1 MACFHRD
8 QQARYRPPL
17 SQASAPAMSVGYVAM
32 VAGEPSGDLLAS
44 HVLAALR
51 KMQPGLTCA
60 GIGGERMR
68 EQDFTSW
75 WPTQRLAVNGYA
87 QVLPRLPELLWMRRQ
102 LRLRLLR
109 QRPAVFV
116 GVDAPDFNLGL
127 ERRLREARIP
137 TVHLVS
143 PSIWAWRRERLHG
156 IAQAVDHMLCVFPF
170 EPELYAQTR
179 VRAIYIGHPLAEV
192 IPDQPDRLGAR
203 HLLGLAQDALVI
215 GVLPGSRIGEIQ
227 QIAPSFL
234 GAAQRLQQRH
244 GARLVLP
251 VAHPSL
257 LPLLQRQLQALP
269 GLEIQLTQGQSHAVM
284 AACDL
289 ALVAS
294 GTATL
299 ECALFKRPM
308 VIGYRVPELSRRLM
322 AGKGYL
328 PWVGLPNILAG
339 AFWVPE
345 LLQDACTPDALAE
358 AAESLLRDD
367 VRQAQL
373 RDRFIELHAQLR
385 RPTASLAAQAI
396 LEAAHAG

>member
-1 MACFHRD
+1 
-8 QQARYRPPL
+8 
-17 SQASAPAMSVGYVAM
+17 MSVGFVAM

-51 KMQPGLTCA
+51 KVRPDVACA

-68 EQDFTSW
+68 EQGFTAW
-75 WPTQRLAVNGYA
+75 WPTERLAVNGYT

-109 QRPAVFV
+109 QPPAVFV
-116 GVDAPDFNLGL
+116 AVDAPDFNLGL

-143 PSIWAWRRERLHG
+143 PSIWAWRRERLLG
-156 IAQAVDHMLCVFPF
+156 ITQAVDHMLCVFPF

-179 VRAIYIGHPLAEV
+179 VRATYIGHPLAEV
-192 IPDQPDRLGAR
+192 IPDQPDRHGAR
-203 HLLGLAQDALVI
+203 QLLGLAQDALVI
-215 GVLPGSRIGEIQ
+215 GLLPGSRLGEIQ
-227 QIAPSFL
+227 HIAPSFL
-234 GAAQRLQQRH
+234 GAARRLQQRH
-244 GARLVLP
+244 GARMVLP

-257 LPLLQRQLQALP
+257 LPLLRRQLQGVP
-269 GLEIQLTQGQSHAVM
+269 GLEVQFTHGKSHAVM

-322 AGKGYL
+322 AGKGYQ
-328 PWVGLPNILAG
+328 PWVGLPNILARE
-339 AFWVPE
+339 FLVPE

-358 AAESLLRDD
+358 AAERLLQDS

-373 RDRFIELHAQLR
+373 QDRFAELHAQLR

-396 LEAAHAG
+396 LEAARAG